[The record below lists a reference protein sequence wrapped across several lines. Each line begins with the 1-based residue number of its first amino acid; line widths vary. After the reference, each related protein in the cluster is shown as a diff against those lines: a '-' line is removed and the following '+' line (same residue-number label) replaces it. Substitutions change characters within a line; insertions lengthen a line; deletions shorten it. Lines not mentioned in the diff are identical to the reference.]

1 MTSRERKGILAISIS
16 SFVKWG
22 MGKRGSWK
30 LRRKGTKG
38 LQRYTSGTHSPANR
52 VSRLCFKK
60 ILFSF
65 FAHAML
71 SVRVLI
77 WIGALEGMDVKKSRR
92 VRTVGLVSICYLG

>member
-1 MTSRERKGILAISIS
+1 MAVWGMLATSIS
-16 SFVKWG
+16 SLGKWG
-22 MGKRGSWK
+22 TRKRGSWK

-38 LQRYTSGTHSPANR
+38 LEQYRSDTHSPANR

-65 FAHAML
+65 FAHAIL